1 ELVEEACDLRRAL
14 DGIREEDELPGDY
27 YEQSALFLAETA
39 DALEVAHA
47 AGVIHRDLKPANI
60 LVTPDDHPKVSDFGL
75 AKLTDEHSISLAG
88 DLVGTY
94 FYMSPEQVAAKRMG
108 LDHRTDVF
116 SLGVVLYEMLTL
128 VRPFEGDTTEQVA
141 HKILVVDPPP
151 PNELRSKVPRDLAV
165 ICGKAMEKDPERR
178 YGSMAE
184 LAADLRRH
192 LADEA
197 ILARPPGTLERAVK
211 WAKRNPTK

>member
-1 ELVEEACDLRRAL
+1 
-14 DGIREEDELPGDY
+14 
-27 YEQSALFLAETA
+27 
-39 DALEVAHA
+39 
-47 AGVIHRDLKPANI
+47 
-60 LVTPDDHPKVSDFGL
+60 
-75 AKLTDEHSISLAG
+75 
-88 DLVGTY
+88 
-94 FYMSPEQVAAKRMG
+94 
-108 LDHRTDVF
+108 
-116 SLGVVLYEMLTL
+116 
-128 VRPFEGDTTEQVA
+128 TTEQVA

-192 LADEA
+192 LADEP

-211 WAKRNPTK
+211 WARRNPTKSAVAGVAAAALVVISWLGLVATENAERAEDNAALAEKSAELATQRAETLEERGRELAKANTDLKERSQELAEANADLVEERDRADTNAKLAEEQR